1 MEHETKEDLER
12 ALDINGLL
20 IGIRFL
26 HNFVRTEEG
35 KREIERALDEGFVQ
49 TVPHTSGSMYAIPRF
64 FWPDQVYDD
73 LCPGKGIDVSIGI
86 QIARY
91 MLWGPP
97 RFIATN
103 GAKNSKWTLAICDA
117 VRRFEAEVKQR
128 SRQLSRA
135 IQETAV
141 KLAVRRRH
149 RSGND
154 EVRVAIS
161 SADIFPLVRLKFPNV
176 TQAEIDD
183 AIMHNLPYRGGLR
196 H

>member
-1 MEHETKEDLER
+1 M
-12 ALDINGLL
+12 
-20 IGIRFL
+20 
-26 HNFVRTEEG
+26 
-35 KREIERALDEGFVQ
+35 
-49 TVPHTSGSMYAIPRF
+49 
-64 FWPDQVYDD
+64 
-73 LCPGKGIDVSIGI
+73 
-86 QIARY
+86 
-91 MLWGPP
+91 
-97 RFIATN
+97 
-103 GAKNSKWTLAICDA
+103 ICDA

-128 SRQLSRA
+128 SRRLSKA

-154 EVRVAIS
+154 EVMVAIS

-183 AIMHNLPYRGGLR
+183 AIMHNLPYKGGLR